1 MLWVECARCSIIQIK
16 VAHDWEIL
24 SYCFKI
30 ENVIYSKSEG
40 IRAKIYTRVKYNVP
54 TNRNI

>member
-1 MLWVECARCSIIQIK
+1 MLAVVYTQIK

-24 SYCFKI
+24 NYCFKI

-40 IRAKIYTRVKYNVP
+40 IRAKIYTRV
-54 TNRNI
+54 